1 MLVTSEKCLE
11 QNVSKTEKKG
21 ERTINRTNIVY
32 IIKEKEDKGL
42 MKKPNEKE
50 INSMYFLA
58 QII

>member
-1 MLVTSEKCLE
+1 MFHK
-11 QNVSKTEKKG
+11 QKKKG